1 VAGTNAGNRPEDDMT
16 APAHATLEILVIDE
30 QPILRDA
37 LARVVAQVDA
47 EAVCI
52 EAADAAEGAA
62 LAAAHPHVALAILDV
77 GAQAAAA
84 PVLLRRLREALGER
98 PVLVT
103 APCDDAALARVVLEE
118 GARGFLSKR
127 APTPVFREV
136 VRLLLAG
143 GVYVPPSTVGMAEPE
158 RPAPAPVATIM
169 GTRRVDPGL
178 RLTARQ
184 QAVLA
189 LMLKGR
195 PNKLICRTLN
205 LREGTVKTHI
215 ANIFRALNVNNRTE
229 AAYAVTRLGIDLPE
243 IDDRVPRLNAARRPP
258 LTLVA

>member
-1 VAGTNAGNRPEDDMT
+1 VAGTNAGKRPEDDMT
-16 APAHATLEILVIDE
+16 APARASLEILVIDE

-37 LARVVAQVDA
+37 LARVVAQVDS
-47 EAVCI
+47 EALCI
-52 EAADAAEGAA
+52 EAADVGEGAA

-77 GAQAAAA
+77 GPQAAAA

-143 GVYVPPSTVGMAEPE
+143 GVYVPPSAVGMAEPE
-158 RPAPAPVATIM
+158 PPAPVATIM
-169 GTRRVDPGL
+169 GTRRVDAGL

-229 AAYAVTRLGIDLPE
+229 AAYAVTQLGIDLPE

-258 LTLVA
+258 LKLVA